1 MDSRCIN
8 RLTMFVYRS
17 IIVLFSTNT
26 TLIPVRWDEWKILSH
41 FTENYNRAGSLP
53 HMNTRCTDFLHWQ
66 WRVDLIQASSPVS
79 RAHMIIIIIIVITC
93 PKGSYGKCS
102 PLDSAKWHIFSY
114 TMIAMWIIK
123 DLRITLHGLFERIQ
137 GQIIINSGVTYSRS
151 NTVVHR

>member
-1 MDSRCIN
+1 MHSRCIN

-41 FTENYNRAGSLP
+41 
-53 HMNTRCTDFLHWQ
+53 MNTRCTDFFHWQ